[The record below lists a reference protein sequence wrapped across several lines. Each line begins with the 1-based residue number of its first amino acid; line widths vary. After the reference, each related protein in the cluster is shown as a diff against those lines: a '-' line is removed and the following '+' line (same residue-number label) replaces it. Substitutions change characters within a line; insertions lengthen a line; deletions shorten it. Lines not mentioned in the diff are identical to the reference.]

1 MTMTTSRDAQTQRMG
16 LNSRLASQCL
26 LQAAGQSVMMIHS
39 GFGPDV
45 LTIQS
50 AVLLHYIECHIAVLR
65 SRWSVACSDC
75 GHDLARHGQSGW
87 QTRAGTRPA
96 AAARFDS
103 SADAGKFSQRSG
115 HAVRN
120 RQTLSSTRSLQSQ
133 LQQAC
138 TPANIPA
145 SLASAIVTASLAHLQ
160 VAAVA
165 ANFAGR
171 GAASSSESQGT
182 TSPASSPNTSSSID
196 QVLRSGR
203 AACSLLDV
211 NKK

>member
-1 MTMTTSRDAQTQRMG
+1 MTMTTSRDAQTERMG

-26 LQAAGQSVMMIHS
+26 LQAAGQCVMIHS
-39 GFGPDV
+39 GFGSDV
-45 LTIQS
+45 NDFNRLYCFTTS
-50 AVLLHYIECHIAVLR
+50 SVTLVLR

-75 GHDLARHGQSGW
+75 SHDLARHGQSGW

-160 VAAVA
+160 AAAVA

-211 NKK
+211 NKT